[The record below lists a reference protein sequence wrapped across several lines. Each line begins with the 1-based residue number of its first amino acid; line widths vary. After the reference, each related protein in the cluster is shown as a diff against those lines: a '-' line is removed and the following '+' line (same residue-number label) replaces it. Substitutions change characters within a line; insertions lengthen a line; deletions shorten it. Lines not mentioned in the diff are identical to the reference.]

1 MISHAI
7 AVLNKVGLN
16 SRWVMMSAISAGLLI
31 ASAATVQAQNAPAP
45 WITRFTGKHVVGEGV
60 GHTDGFTSLEWFL
73 PLDRNSRSTM
83 WFADFAGLLFERNSY
98 GANLG
103 IGYRNYVP
111 EQNRIYGLNAY
122 WDVRQDD
129 GLLFNQ
135 AALGFE
141 SLGEVFDVRVNGYT
155 PTVNDASQPLPSE
168 FVGHNLLY
176 REMNA
181 LSGVDYEGTVH
192 LPDWRSIQ
200 TAVSAGGYYF
210 DSSSTAAAN
219 GWRARA
225 SVAFRDMVAAQFVV
239 QDDQVFGRTYNVIVE
254 LRNLI
259 RHRATS
265 NTPMDPL
272 FRNLEGS
279 GDGRTIMH
287 RLGDPVVRQQNI
299 VLQRREF
306 VARDTG
312 GTPFTFLHVVEGAV
326 GGDGSIDNPYGS
338 FTNAMADG
346 MAGTAITYTP
356 RGGTF
361 TEDFMLADG
370 ATVWSNG
377 PLRQISTTDG
387 LATLPF
393 SGANAELGSSPSTIN
408 GNVTLN
414 NNTEFSGFNVMG
426 GLNGAGLTSVNVNRM
441 AINMSPMDAIGLT
454 GSDGVSLTDLL
465 ITSPAVH
472 GISLGDTTATLTRV
486 EIQDAGDDA
495 IEIAT
500 AGTNPTVTIDTLT
513 VANALG
519 EAIDVDA
526 GAGDLALTVQNFTTN
541 SNDHGLSVTKTG
553 AGDVTLSLQNGNVTS
568 DTGTGIRVDGSGGGG
583 GTLYVTRFETMTV
596 QAANTGGILFDTVT
610 FDANGAAAGIPTVAS
625 QTLNVG
631 ASGARVNGSG
641 VSLTNV
647 MGSWNMG
654 TASIFNR
661 SGAGV
666 HVDNSAGTIT
676 DLTLSSLADGTLD
689 TLDHLSLDLDTVTT
703 DLNFNSVISTDSIDH
718 AIELNTVT
726 GEIVSRSTTSTNSTA
741 KAFYYENIMAA
752 DPFVANFGATTINEA
767 LGPAQADNVDTIGDT
782 TGLTQI
788 YTPLTINFP

>member
-16 SRWVMMSAISAGLLI
+16 SRWILMSAISAGLLI

-192 LPDWRSIQ
+192 LPDWRSFQ

-210 DSSSTAAAN
+210 DSSSTPAAN

-312 GTPFTFLHVVEGAV
+312 GTPFSFLHVVEGAV

-361 TEDFMLADG
+361 TEDFTLADG

-393 SGANAELGSSPSTIN
+393 SGANPELGSSPSTIN

-426 GLNGAGLTSVNVNRM
+426 GLDGAGLTSVNVNRM
-441 AINMSPMDAIGLT
+441 AINMSPADAIGLT

-465 ITSPAVH
+465 ITSPAGR
-472 GISLGDTTATLTRV
+472 GILLDDTAATLTRV

-495 IEIAT
+495 VEIVT
-500 AGTNPTVTIDTLT
+500 AGTDRTVTIDTLT
-513 VANALG
+513 VENALG
-519 EAIDVDA
+519 EAIDVNAA
-526 GAGDLALTVQNFTTN
+526 GAGDLALTVQNFTTD
-541 SNDHGLSVTKTG
+541 SNDHGLSVTRTG
-553 AGDVTLSLQNGNVTS
+553 LGDVTLSLQNGNVTS
-568 DTGTGIRVDGSGGGG
+568 GTGTGIRADGSALG

-596 QAANTGGILFDTVT
+596 QAANTGGIIFDTVT
-610 FDANGAAAGIPTVAS
+610 FDANGAAAGDPTVAS

-631 ASGARVNGSG
+631 SSGTRINGSG
-641 VSLTNV
+641 VSLTDV
-647 MGSWNMG
+647 LGRWNMG
-654 TASIFNR
+654 NASIFNR
-661 SGAGV
+661 AGAGL
-666 HVDNSAGTIT
+666 HVDNSGAIT

-689 TLDHLSLDLDTVTT
+689 TLDSFALDLHTVTT
-703 DLNFNSVISTDSIDH
+703 DLNFNSVTSTDSLDN
-718 AIELNTVT
+718 AFRLNTVT
-726 GEIVSRSTTSTNSTA
+726 GEIVSRTTTSNDSML
-741 KAFYYENIMAA
+741 KAFHYEDIVAP
-752 DPFVANFGATTINEA
+752 DLLIANFGATTINGA
-767 LGPAQADNVDTIGDT
+767 KPMAKADNIDYVGT
-782 TGLTQI
+782 TDGLTDI
-788 YTPLTINFP
+788 YTPLTLNFP

>member
-16 SRWVMMSAISAGLLI
+16 SRWILMSAISAGLLI

-210 DSSSTAAAN
+210 DSSSTPAAN

-361 TEDFMLADG
+361 TEDFTLADG

-441 AINMSPMDAIGLT
+441 AINMSPADAIGLS

-465 ITSPAVH
+465 ITSPAGP
-472 GISLGDTTATLTRV
+472 GIRLNDTTATLTRV

-495 IEIAT
+495 VEIVT
-500 AGTNPTVTIDTLT
+500 AGTDRTVTIDTLT
-513 VANALG
+513 VENALG
-519 EAIDVDA
+519 EAIDVNAA
-526 GAGDLALTVQNFTTN
+526 GAGDLALTVQNFTTD
-541 SNDHGLSVTKTG
+541 SNDHGLSVTQTG

-583 GTLYVTRFETMTV
+583 TLYVTRFETMTV
-596 QAANTGGILFDTVT
+596 QAANTGGIIFDTVT
-610 FDANGAAAGIPTVAS
+610 FDANGAAAGDPTVAS

-631 ASGARVNGSG
+631 SSGTRINGG
-641 VSLTNV
+641 GISLTNV
-647 MGSWNMG
+647 IGSWNMG

-689 TLDHLSLDLDTVTT
+689 TLDHLALDLDTVTT

-788 YTPLTINFP
+788 YTPLTINEP